1 MKPFS
6 MEPVL
11 KYRKRLED
19 QARQELYQAL
29 EEEAEIF
36 GRCTQTKAELE
47 LLCDGLQHD
56 REHGTT
62 VDRLTLFENRI
73 VIVQELLHS
82 VQDELSRSQERV
94 SNKRQKLIQASK
106 DRKVLEK
113 LKEQQNASYKKYLD
127 KKEAVMLDEI
137 AVLFYDR

>member
-1 MKPFS
+1 MKPFT

-11 KYRKRLED
+11 KYRRRLED

-29 EEEAEIF
+29 EKEAEIF
-36 GRCTQTKAELE
+36 SRCNLIKNELAH
-47 LLCDGLQHD
+47 LFTSLQED
-56 REHGTT
+56 RNQGTT
-62 VDRLTLFENRI
+62 VDRLTLFENKI
-73 VIVQELLHS
+73 VIVQEQLQA
-82 VQDELSRSQERV
+82 VEKELESIRETVSQ
-94 SNKRQKLIQASK
+94 KRQLLVQSSK

-127 KKEAVMLDEI
+127 KKEANMLDEI